1 MAKTKSP
8 TQCWLSWMPKKDIP
22 ESGQAGFSV
31 LVLLDLEQGPTEV
44 GLILRTF
51 MYHHQNGLK
60 VEKAAKATVVAAL
73 AIWKKGRMDAHF
85 VEHVQA
91 IFRCLQDPDVA

>member
-1 MAKTKSP
+1 
-8 TQCWLSWMPKKDIP
+8 
-22 ESGQAGFSV
+22 
-31 LVLLDLEQGPTEV
+31 
-44 GLILRTF
+44 

-85 VEHVQA
+85 VEHV
-91 IFRCLQDPDVA
+91 